1 MDESETLDYFGCGI
15 FVINSENVLKVDDN
29 IVLHM
34 VFSTDSFV
42 YTSKESNIFYIS

>member
-1 MDESETLDYFGCGI
+1 MV
-15 FVINSENVLKVDDN
+15 FVINCENVLKVEDN

-42 YTSKESNIFYIS
+42 YTSKESNILHIS